1 MRRCLLS
8 NHVKPRIWFLPEP
21 TYWPNSKSMKLQNH
35 SCSHSKSSQMHRYDF
50 NLIACLHFSKP
61 TLPIDVRIIIYNLTF
76 DSRKLGRKAQQ
87 NKPFTGTSKCAA
99 RRRAKRYGRCF
110 DCGALLEANHV
121 CKLFTTRSSS
131 DCLSVIHEGPA
142 KLYAERNFR
151 KSSFAEQLIL
161 NDLELMKLYE

>member
-1 MRRCLLS
+1 
-8 NHVKPRIWFLPEP
+8 
-21 TYWPNSKSMKLQNH
+21 
-35 SCSHSKSSQMHRYDF
+35 MHPYDF
-50 NLIACLHFSKP
+50 NLLACLHLSQP
-61 TLPIDVRIIIYNLTF
+61 TIPIDVKIIIYKLTF
-76 DSRKLGRKAQQ
+76 ESRKLAHKLGQ

-110 DCGALLEANHV
+110 DCGATLGTNHA
-121 CKLFTTRSSS
+121 CKLFQSRAST

-161 NDLELMKLYE
+161 NDLNLMKLYK